1 MHTHLKTHRRS
12 ALLAGLG
19 LALAVSSSG
28 APAQGAEHSVTV
40 TEQVQ
45 LGVAPARAWSAIQDF
60 MTWPSWHPAFASTQ
74 LVKGDGR
81 SAGTVRLIA
90 TRDGAQFT
98 EELLSHDAAARS
110 LEYRILA
117 SPAPVQGYRST
128 LAVVPSRSGSTVIW
142 SSDFKLAPGAS
153 EVEVKKMIA
162 GIYRRGLDNLVGTI
176 E

>member
-1 MHTHLKTHRRS
+1 
-12 ALLAGLG
+12 
-19 LALAVSSSG
+19 
-28 APAQGAEHSVTV
+28 
-40 TEQVQ
+40 
-45 LGVAPARAWSAIQDF
+45 
-60 MTWPSWHPAFASTQ
+60 MTWPSLHPAFASTQ

-98 EELLSHDAAARS
+98 EALLSHDAAPRS

-128 LAVVPSRSGSTVIW
+128 LTVVPSRGGSTVIW

-162 GIYRRGLDNLVGTI
+162 GIRAARAAASRVSSSRATAAPCRAGRRRSRSTMR
-176 E
+176 